1 MSHRSQSVS
10 LYSTNSGS
18 ERKKRQLSAIVSQS
32 NLKGSS
38 ISTNERNSLMISA
51 VEPLHC
57 TSEEILMKFVLASS
71 EIERLL
77 LLNKLTRKEV
87 ELWKRKYK
95 ECDRLLEQKTATE
108 IVKIQRKK

>member
-10 LYSTNSGS
+10 FQTTKSSS
-18 ERKKRQLSAIVSQS
+18 ETKKRQLSAIVSPSTLKQNS
-32 NLKGSS
+32 NSTYDRISPTKSS
-38 ISTNERNSLMISA
+38 I
-51 VEPLHC
+51 EPLHC
-57 TSEEILMKFVLASS
+57 SFEELLARFALASS

-95 ECDRLLEQKTATE
+95 ECDRLLERKTAME
-108 IVKIQRKK
+108 IVRKY